1 MFRKLALGVFVL
13 LVLAAGVGMVM
24 PGRWHVERR
33 ISIDAAPQAVFR
45 LVNDLQR
52 WGDWSWWNETTD
64 PSLRRTYQR
73 GSPTAGVGAEM
84 AWTGD
89 ELGDGR
95 LTIVESVP
103 DRLVR
108 YDLVLSHASVA
119 TRGAITLEARPRG
132 VTVIWTDDGELGMNP
147 LLRLM
152 GPWIEH
158 AVGEDFELGLTG
170 LKREAEGRRR

>member
-1 MFRKLALGVFVL
+1 MLRKLGLGLLVV
-13 LVLAAGVGMVM
+13 LVLAAGVGLVM

-33 ISIDAAPQAVFR
+33 IAVDAPPQAVFR

-52 WGDWSWWNETTD
+52 WGDWSWWNESLD

-73 GSPTAGVGAEM
+73 GAPTAGVGATM

-89 ELGDGR
+89 EVGEGR
-95 LTIVESVP
+95 MTIVESVP

-108 YDLVLSHASVA
+108 YDLVLSHESVV
-119 TRGAITLEARPRG
+119 TRGAIALEPRRDG
-132 VTVIWTDDGELGMNP
+132 VTVVWTDDGELGMNP

-158 AVGEDFELGLTG
+158 AIGEDFELGLAG
-170 LKREAEGRRR
+170 LKREAEARRR